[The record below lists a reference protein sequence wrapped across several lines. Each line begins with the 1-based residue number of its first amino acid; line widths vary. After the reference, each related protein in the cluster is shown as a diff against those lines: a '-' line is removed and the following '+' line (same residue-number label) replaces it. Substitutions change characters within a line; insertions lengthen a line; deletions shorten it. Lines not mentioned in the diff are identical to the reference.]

1 VSIDDALGGFV
12 LDTSALAVLGGGENI
27 YATTWADRAA
37 VRGIV
42 LLIPAAALSEAWQQ
56 IRRHHPGDVE
66 QMQDLLASPLVLL
79 EALDETEAARAGEL
93 VGGRDFDPDVAA
105 AQVATCARAWNWPVL
120 AAPGGSPAGDRPRAD
135 GGNPSRDVLTAPSPF
150 AASPDGS
157 PPPDLI

>member
-1 VSIDDALGGFV
+1 MSIDDTLGGFV

-66 QMQDLLASPLVLL
+66 QMQDLLASPMVLL

-93 VGGRDFDPDVAA
+93 VGGRDLDPDVAA
-105 AQVATCARAWNWPVL
+105 AQVATCAAGQNWACHYNCVSHGWTKIGRRDHHS
-120 AAPGGSPAGDRPRAD
+120 AGKGTICGSGHCC
-135 GGNPSRDVLTAPSPF
+135 G
-150 AASPDGS
+150 
-157 PPPDLI
+157 

>member
-1 VSIDDALGGFV
+1 MGYPAVWASGFV
-12 LDTSALAVLGGGENI
+12 LGTSALAVLGGGENI

-66 QMQDLLASPLVLL
+66 QMQGLLASPLVLL

-93 VGGRDFDPDVAA
+93 VGGRDLDPDVAA
-105 AQVATCARAWNWPVL
+105 AQVATCAAGLEL
-120 AAPGGSPAGDRPRAD
+120 AGAGGPGGSPAGHRPRAD
-135 GGNPSRDVLTAPSPF
+135 GGNPPGMS
-150 AASPDGS
+150 
-157 PPPDLI
+157 

>member
-1 VSIDDALGGFV
+1 MSIDDTLGGFV

-66 QMQDLLASPLVLL
+66 QMQDLLASPMVLL
-79 EALDETEAARAGEL
+79 EALAETEAARAGEL
-93 VGGRDFDPDVAA
+93 VGGRDLDPDVAA
-105 AQVATCARAWNWPVL
+105 AQVATCARARNWPVL
-120 AAPGGSPAGDRPRAD
+120 AAQAARLRVIDPELTVETLPRM
-135 GGNPSRDVLTAPSPF
+135 S
-150 AASPDGS
+150 
-157 PPPDLI
+157 